1 MWGVFVRAATQR
13 VILKIL
19 LPAWLVL
26 LVVAAGGGVLSG
38 VLAQRET
45 REQTHADVAL
55 ERYGEP
61 GAFWL
66 VDDPGTPGT
75 SDDLRAEQWFYPEAG
90 VVLTF
95 YDGRLV
101 GEQEVT
107 FAQELAR
114 TPVSPTTLSRQMRRD
129 EVEMLL
135 SEQGEPLAGVKS
147 PYPELRA
154 YRYPSNHLLIGY
166 MDDRFFTAQVY

>member
-1 MWGVFVRAATQR
+1 MGGSVRATTRR
-13 VILKIL
+13 VIFRIL

-45 REQTHADVAL
+45 VEHTHADVAL
-55 ERYGEP
+55 QRYGEP

-66 VDDPGTPGT
+66 VDDPGPPGE
-75 SDDLRAEQWFYPEAG
+75 DADLRIEQWLYPEAG

-95 YDGRLV
+95 CDGRLV

-114 TPVSPTTLSRQMRRD
+114 TPVSPTALSRQMGRD
-129 EVEMLL
+129 EVEKLL
-135 SEQGEPLAGVKS
+135 AERGEPLAGVKS

-154 YRYPSNHLLIGY
+154 YQYPRNHLLVGY
-166 MDDRFFTAQVY
+166 LDDRFFTAQAY

>member
-1 MWGVFVRAATQR
+1 VRATTR
-13 VILKIL
+13 RFILRIL
-19 LPAWLVL
+19 VPAWLVL

-38 VLAQRET
+38 VLADREP
-45 REQTHADVAL
+45 RGPTHADVAL

-61 GAFWL
+61 RAFWL
-66 VDDPGTPGT
+66 VDDPGTPGED
-75 SDDLRAEQWFYPEAG
+75 DDLRVEQWLYPEAG

-95 YDGRLV
+95 CDGRLV

-107 FAQELAR
+107 FTQELVQ
-114 TPVSPTTLSRQMRRD
+114 TPISPTTLSRRMRRD
-129 EVEMLL
+129 EVEKLL

-154 YRYPSNHLLIGY
+154 YQYPRSRLLVGY
-166 MDDRFFTAQVY
+166 LDDRLFTAQVY